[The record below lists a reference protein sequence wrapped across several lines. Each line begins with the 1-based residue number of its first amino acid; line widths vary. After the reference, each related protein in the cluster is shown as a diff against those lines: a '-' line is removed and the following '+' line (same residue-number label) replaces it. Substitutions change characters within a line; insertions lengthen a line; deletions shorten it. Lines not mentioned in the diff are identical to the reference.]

1 MNTVIINKRV
11 DITTDKKF
19 RSFIYDHVEKKQS
32 KKRSKSK
39 NNSNIDPSSNR
50 LASYLIPL
58 FSYEKDGGM
67 LVYLPY
73 LKLCVKQSKL

>member
-1 MNTVIINKRV
+1 MNTFIINKRV
-11 DITTDKKF
+11 DITSDKKIK
-19 RSFIYDHVEKKQS
+19 SFIYDHVEKQQS

-50 LASYLIPL
+50 LALYLIPL

-67 LVYLPY
+67 WYI
-73 LKLCVKQSKL
+73 CRI